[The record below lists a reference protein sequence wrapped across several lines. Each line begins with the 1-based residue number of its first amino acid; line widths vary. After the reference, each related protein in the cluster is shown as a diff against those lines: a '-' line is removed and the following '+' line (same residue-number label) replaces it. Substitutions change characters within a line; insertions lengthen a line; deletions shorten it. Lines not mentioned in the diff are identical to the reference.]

1 MALRKEYLKN
11 KPVRKATFILP
22 KEAAK
27 EANKVMAKFIFPK
40 DVAKEAN
47 KVVLVGDFN
56 EWSIYATPMRKL
68 KNGSFSAVIDLEP
81 NKEYQY
87 RYLIDE
93 MTWEND
99 WDADKYVP
107 SAYGNCD
114 NSVIVT

>member
-1 MALRKEYLKN
+1 MASRKQYLKS
-11 KPVRKATFILP
+11 KPVCKATFRLP
-22 KEAAK
+22 KEAA
-27 EANKVMAKFIFPK
+27 NN
-40 DVAKEAN
+40 AN

-56 EWSIYATPMRKL
+56 DWSIYATPMRKL

-81 NKEYQY
+81 NREYQY

-93 MTWEND
+93 IIWEND